1 MDDSIRLLRARTF
14 DEIAEL
20 YDRARREHPEQ
31 IFDDLF
37 ELAGIEPGGATVLE
51 IGCGTGQATLPL
63 ARRGCRVV
71 CVEMGANLA
80 RVARRKLEQFPN
92 ATIVN
97 ARFEDW
103 EPNGTPFDVVFAAN
117 AWHWL
122 DPSVRYAKTASILR
136 PGGVLAFIIIRHAF
150 PPDCDPF
157 FAEIQDCYEAIGEA
171 RLPWP
176 QPPPEEVRDESED
189 IEASSYFEDVHVARY
204 LRVEEFTADEH
215 VALMST
221 ASDHRIMEP
230 ERRERLFA
238 EMRRLI
244 AGRPGGRIHRHLLTI
259 LHVAR
264 RKP

>member
-1 MDDSIRLLRARTF
+1 MDDSIRLQRARSF

-20 YDRARREHPEQ
+20 YDRARREHEEQ

-37 ELAGIEPGGATVLE
+37 ELARIEPRGAKVLE

-71 CVEMGANLA
+71 CVEMGTNLA
-80 RVARRKLEQFPN
+80 RVARDRLAQFPSVTVIN
-92 ATIVN
+92 H
-97 ARFEDW
+97 RFENW
-103 EPNGTPFDVVFAAN
+103 EPNGATFDLVFAAN

-122 DPSVRYAKTASILR
+122 DPRVRYAKAASVLR
-136 PGGVLAFIIIRHAF
+136 PDGVLAFMISRHAF
-150 PPDCDPF
+150 PPDFDSF

-171 RLPWP
+171 RLAWP
-176 QPPPEEVRDESED
+176 PPAPEEVRDESED
-189 IEASSYFEDVHVARY
+189 IEDSGYFEDVRVERY
-204 LRVEEFTADEH
+204 LRAQEYTADEY

-221 ASDHRIMEP
+221 ASDHRIMKP
-230 ERRERLFA
+230 EKREWLFA

-244 AGRPGGRIHRHLLTI
+244 DARAGGRIHRHLLTI